1 MRLIIFIILL
11 FLTGCQNE
19 DAAFR
24 NFTHTLFQ
32 SEVASTTIGL
42 HYTLENPET
51 YEITS
56 VPITFG
62 TFHSDSLA
70 AKAYFENLKSALES
84 FSYASLSPENQ
95 LTYDVISSYID
106 TASTGCSFS
115 LYEEPLS
122 PLTGIHAQL
131 PVLLAEYQFHSIDD
145 IETYLA
151 LLRTLPNYF
160 DSLIQFEKE
169 KSKAGLFMSDSVVDE
184 VIAQCHSFVEMGN
197 DNYLIST
204 FENRIESLNATNY
217 IEENREIILNIVLP
231 TYEKLAQ
238 EMRTLKGTG
247 LNEGGLC
254 FYPDGKEYYKYL
266 VRYMTGSSRSISSLK
281 KLIQNQIDADTTD
294 LEKVLSASSNV
305 TMNQTPEETLEYLQ
319 TKITKTFP
327 SSPDVNVEIKQ
338 VHHSLEKYLSPAFYL
353 IPPIDNYTEN
363 VIYINNHYSMDHV
376 SLFTTLAHE
385 GYPGH
390 LYQTTYY
397 ASTNPDPIRTCL
409 NFNGYVEG
417 WATYAEMC
425 SYYISPLDKPLATL
439 LQKNSSV
446 VLGLYAAADI
456 GIHYDGW
463 NENKTYEF
471 FSSYGIDDK
480 DTVSEIY
487 KAILG
492 DPANYLSYY
501 VGYVE
506 ILELKKEYVGT
517 QMEFHKE
524 LLEIG
529 PAPFAI
535 IKEHM

>member
-1 MRLIIFIILL
+1 MYIIIFILL
-11 FLTGCQNE
+11 FLTGCQSE
-19 DAAFR
+19 DVAFQ
-24 NFTHTLFQ
+24 NFTHILFQ
-32 SEVASTTIGL
+32 SEVTSTTIGL
-42 HYTLENPET
+42 HYTLENPEA

-56 VPITFG
+56 VPVTFG
-62 TFHSDSLA
+62 TFHSDTLTT
-70 AKAYFENLKSALES
+70 KVYFENLKSALES

-95 LTYDVISSYID
+95 LTYDVVSSYID
-106 TASTGCSFS
+106 VASAGCSFY

-131 PVLLAEYQFHSIDD
+131 PVLLAEYQFHSTDD
-145 IETYLA
+145 IETYLS
-151 LLRTLPNYF
+151 LLRTLPDYF

-169 KSKAGLFMSDSVVDE
+169 KAKAGLFMSDSVADE

-204 FENRIESLNATNY
+204 FEERINSLNTTNY
-217 IEENREIILNIVLP
+217 IEENREIVLNTVLP
-231 TYEKLAQ
+231 AYKKLANTIT
-238 EMRTLKGTG
+238 ELKGTG
-247 LNEGGLC
+247 TNKSGLC
-254 FYPDGKEYYKYL
+254 YYPDGTDYYKYL
-266 VRYMTGSSRSISSLK
+266 VRYVTGSSRNISELRE
-281 KLIQNQIDADTTD
+281 LIQNQIDSDTAD
-294 LEKVLSASSNV
+294 LKKVLATSSNI
-305 TMNQTPEETLEYLQ
+305 TMNLTPEETLTYLQ
-319 TKITKTFP
+319 SKIVKTFP
-327 SSPDVNVEIKQ
+327 SSPDVSVEIKQ
-338 VHHSLEKYLSPAFYL
+338 VPHSLEKYLSPAYYL

-363 VIYINNHYSMDHV
+363 VIYINNHYSMDNI

-463 NENKTYEF
+463 DEKETYEF
-471 FSSYGIDDK
+471 FSSYGIEEE
-480 DTVSEIY
+480 DTVAEIY

-529 PAPFAI
+529 PAPFCV
-535 IKEHM
+535 IKEYLE